1 MSTGVADYNEIG
13 EACDAASKF
22 GADGYA
28 LLHCISDY
36 PSHAKDMKLKT
47 IQELKSH
54 FNVPIGLSD
63 HSIGSSVA
71 VAAITLGATIIEKH
85 FTLDHNMDG
94 PDHKLSA
101 NPDQLKLISSNMEEA
116 FVSIGQKEK
125 KRQGYPETRPPR
137 KWHTRHIL

>member
-63 HSIGSSVA
+63 HTIGSTVA
-71 VAAITLGATIIEKH
+71 VAAIT
-85 FTLDHNMDG
+85 
-94 PDHKLSA
+94 SV
-101 NPDQLKLISSNMEEA
+101 QL
-116 FVSIGQKEK
+116 
-125 KRQGYPETRPPR
+125 
-137 KWHTRHIL
+137 

>member
-1 MSTGVADYNEIG
+1 MNEIG
-13 EACDAASKF
+13 EACDTASKF

-36 PSHAKDMKLKT
+36 PSLPKDMKLKT

-63 HSIGSSVA
+63 HTIGSTVA

-85 FTLDHNMDG
+85 ITLSRLDGG
-94 PDHKLSA
+94 PDSSFSSEPDEFKKLVQDCKNIFQA
-101 NPDQLKLISSNMEEA
+101 KKVFLIMFQVQVNLMLFFEDQFLLLKI
-116 FVSIGQKEK
+116 
-125 KRQGYPETRPPR
+125 
-137 KWHTRHIL
+137 